1 MAAQPQ
7 RWSTRARSSTRASPS
22 GQPLKD
28 KHKIEKKI
36 REHHRKQRR
45 DAKRN
50 PHKYK
55 KKDPGIPNSWPFKE
69 QLLREQQARRE
80 AEREAQATARE
91 ARKAERRAEREQ
103 AAALQKAAQGGARQ
117 RREERRKVAAFA
129 PLHEVLAD
137 ADVVLLL
144 LDARDPA
151 ACRCAALEQ
160 ALLDVGKLPVLV
172 LNKCDKLPRAALAG
186 WLARL
191 RAELPAVGL
200 SCAGDD
206 APAAE
211 KPREAAKRKAGA
223 AAAARG
229 GGGGRRRR
237 RGAEAAA
244 GGAAARGAGGGRG
257 GGGARRRPRLRRRRQ
272 AIAPPPR
279 RFDRRRRHRVAAEG
293 GARLQPLSSSMG
305 ANDVLLRR
313 CPPERLPQPE
323 LLVADILGRAARRPL
338 LRHFGIGD
346 FDDPDGFLEGY
357 GARHLPGGGGA
368 RAAAVAALAHL
379 CAEKMPFHTAPP
391 AAADGDGA
399 RGPQLCTEMLGEGWA
414 WDDDATVLAL
424 AAAKAAAGSVE
435 LTAGAPD
442 EIDLMLDD
450 EAWTGGGDESDE
462 ESDDG
467 EEGEEG
473 EEESE
478 GEGEEE

>member
-1 MAAQPQ
+1 MVNP
-7 RWSTRARSSTRASPS
+7 RKVLNARKSKR
-22 GQPLKD
+22 QPLKD

-223 AAAARG
+223 AAAAPAAAAEVAVGDAALKRLLEA
-229 GGGGRRRR
+229 RLRAARAED
-237 RGAEAAA
+237 AEAEVRV
-244 GGAAARGAGGGRG
+244 GILGFDGVGKRSL
-257 GGGARRRPRLRRRRQ
+257 LRR
-272 AIAPPPR
+272 AASIGGDGIAWLPK
-279 RFDRRRRHRVAAEG
+279 A
-293 GARLQPLSSSMG
+293 ARLQPLSSSMG